1 MDDTAQT
8 RDSAGP
14 VFLHV
19 GLPKTGTTFLQRLLR
34 DNRELLAEHGLQYPV
49 HGAGTMFHAAIEIR
63 ESHQHWG
70 MDPDRI
76 DGTWA
81 RLCADARGF
90 AGATVMGHEILSGAT
105 PRQVERV
112 ARDLAGVDWHVVV
125 TARDLGRQIP
135 AWWQEWVKDGHTTGF
150 AETMAEHVLPGW
162 DGSGHPFWH
171 FQDLTGVLD
180 RWGAVVPASRM
191 HVVVVPQSGADP
203 QELWRRFAAAVGLP
217 EGVAVD
223 TPPPSNESLGVTEV
237 SMLRRVNEA
246 LDRRLVQPYYGPVVK
261 HWFVESVL
269 SPRSSRR
276 PMLPADWQERVDRT
290 TDRWLGYLEASGV
303 RVHGP
308 LEDLRPSVAADGD
321 RPPDDVTAEESAE
334 LAPRAMAEMLL
345 EVSRLRRENQELRR
359 DLRDGQRT
367 HPRIRGVGRARRALG
382 TIGHRARTLAGR
394 SR

>member
-1 MDDTAQT
+1 MVHE
-8 RDSAGP
+8 RRGAGP

-34 DNRELLAEHGLQYPV
+34 DNRDLLVEHGVQYPV

-63 ESHQHWG
+63 DSHQHWG

-76 DGTWA
+76 RGTWDRICAEAREFDGT
-81 RLCADARGF
+81 
-90 AGATVMGHEILSGAT
+90 TVMGHEILSGAT

-112 ARDLAGVDWHVVV
+112 AADLDDVDWHVVV

-150 AETMAEHVLPGW
+150 AETMDQHVLSGW

-171 FQDLTGVLD
+171 FQDLTGVLE
-180 RWGAVVPASRM
+180 RWGAVLPASRM

-203 QELWRRFAAAVGLP
+203 QELWRRFAASLGLS
-217 EGVAVD
+217 EGIDVVI
-223 TPPPSNESLGVTEV
+223 PPPSNESLGVTEIAT
-237 SMLRRVNEA
+237 LRAVNEA
-246 LDRRLVQPYYGPVVK
+246 LDRRLVQPHYGPVVK

-269 SPRSSRR
+269 SPRRSRR
-276 PMLPADWQERVDRT
+276 PVLPADWHERVNRT
-290 TDRWLGYLEASGV
+290 TDRWFGYLEETGI

-308 LEDLRPSVAADGD
+308 LEDLRPSVAEPGE
-321 RPPDDVTAEESAE
+321 RPPDDVTAEERAE

-345 EVSRLRRENQELRR
+345 EVSRLRRENQQLRR
-359 DLRDGQRT
+359 DLRDAERT
-367 HPRIRGVGRARRALG
+367 LPRIRGAGRARRALG
-382 TIGHRARTLAGR
+382 TIRHRARALADR